1 MEGQRRVNFFEHQA
15 LARQQSRRLIVL
27 FALAVALIVIAVDVV
42 VVMVAGMALP
52 TEQTAD
58 AGLWAFA
65 TAHPGLLVF
74 ATAGTLAVIGISSL
88 VKTGM
93 LRSGGAVARQ
103 LGGTL
108 VPAETRSPS
117 LRRLRNVVEEIAIA
131 SGVPVPEIYVL
142 EQESGINAFAAGFS
156 ASDAA
161 ITVSQGCL
169 ERLSRDELQGVIAHE
184 FSHVLNGDMRL
195 NIRLMG
201 MLFGILVIGLAARF
215 VLQNARGSRDSKVGA
230 LIAAAF
236 FIMLIGYIGLF
247 FGRLIKSG
255 VSRQREY
262 LADASA
268 VQFTRQNLG
277 IAGALKKIGGL
288 PQGSKL
294 VHAGT
299 EEVSHML
306 FGDGVGFSSL
316 MSTHP
321 PLADR
326 IKRLDPQFKP
336 EELNAIA
343 AAMPT
348 EAHADTLALAEE
360 RSVSMLAG
368 AGAVRAA
375 GAPAEQS
382 ERIATSQVVGQVG
395 NPAEDDYRV
404 ATALRAGIPVDLRDA
419 ARSVSDAI
427 ALLFALTLDGDE
439 SLRGRQLATVR
450 ERHDA
455 ETANRVAALFEAAL
469 ELPPR
474 ERLPLASIAFP
485 QLHRIARP
493 QLTRMVETLDVLIG
507 ADGRIHLFEYC
518 LARMLRVQV
527 TDALD
532 PSRARVIGSTKL
544 AAVRDDAIRVLAIL
558 AQQGSDNR
566 AEAQRAYHS
575 GLQELWP
582 QQAFEYAP
590 PAEWVAGLDESLTR
604 LNRLDATG
612 KQMLIAALVR
622 TVSEDGRLSVEEG
635 ELLRAICASLHCPL
649 PPLLAAA

>member
-1 MEGQRRVNFFEHQA
+1 MNFFEHQT
-15 LARQQSRRLIVL
+15 LARKQSRRLIAL
-27 FALAVALIVIAVDVV
+27 FVLAVAMIVVAVDL
-42 VVMVAGMALP
+42 VVMLAAGMTLP
-52 TEQTAD
+52 RD
-58 AGLWAFA
+58 AAAVGGLWNTL
-65 TAHPGLLVF
+65 TAHPGLLLF
-74 ATAGTLAVIGISSL
+74 ASVGTLAVIGISSL

-93 LRSGGAVARQ
+93 LRSGGGVVARQ
-103 LGGTL
+103 LGATL
-108 VPAETRSPS
+108 VPAETRTPS
-117 LRRLRNVVEEIAIA
+117 LRRLRNVIEEIAIA

-142 EQESGINAFAAGFS
+142 EQESAINAFASGYT

-161 ITVSQGCL
+161 ITVTQGAL

-201 MLFGILVIGLAARF
+201 VLFGILVIGLAARF
-215 VLQNARGSRDSKVGA
+215 VLQHARGSRDSKVGA

-255 VSRQREY
+255 VSRQREF

-288 PQGSKL
+288 AQGSKL
-294 VHAGT
+294 AHART

-306 FGDGVGFSSL
+306 FGDGVGYSRL

-321 PLADR
+321 PLNDR
-326 IKRLDPQFKP
+326 ILRLDPQFKP
-336 EELNAIA
+336 EEIVALA
-343 AAMPT
+343 AAMPA
-348 EAHADTLALAEE
+348 EGHADSLALAEE
-360 RSVSMLAG
+360 QSVSMLAG

-375 GAPAEQS
+375 QAPAQQS
-382 ERIATSQVVGQVG
+382 ERIAPAQVVGQVG

-404 ATALRAGIPVDLRDA
+404 ATALRAGIPVPLRDA
-419 ARSVSDAI
+419 ARSVTDAMP
-427 ALLFALTLDGDE
+427 LLFALMLDGE
-439 SLRGRQLATVR
+439 QGLRDRQLATVR
-450 ERHDA
+450 ERHDEEIA
-455 ETANRVAALFEAAL
+455 SRAAALFELTL

-474 ERLPLASIAFP
+474 ERLPLAAIAFP
-485 QLHRIARP
+485 QLHRVARP
-493 QLTRMVETLDVLIG
+493 QLARMVETLDVLIA

-532 PSRARVIGSTKL
+532 PSRARVIGSSKL
-544 AAVRDDAIRVLAIL
+544 GSVRDDALRVLAIL
-558 AQQGSDNR
+558 AQQGSETR
-566 AEAQRAYHS
+566 ESAQHAYHA
-575 GLQELWP
+575 GLQEIWP
-582 QQAFEYAP
+582 QQAFAYAP
-590 PAEWVAGLDESLTR
+590 PAEWVSGLDESLTR

-612 KQMLIAALVR
+612 KQLLIAALVR
-622 TVSEDGRLSVEEG
+622 TVSADGRLSVAEC
-635 ELLRAICASLHCPL
+635 ELLRVVCASLHCPL